1 MWMETEYG
9 NSRLMDDFM
18 EGKLMG
24 RFFKT
29 WKTVLLTSETELF
42 FRAKNLLYEQGIPYK
57 SKTSCGQQRAVM
69 NRWAGTGIALG
80 RTDFEKNFYHIL
92 VSEENERRARAVLAN
107 IKRPWLALLSRQ
119 FPKFP

>member
-42 FRAKNLLYEQGIPYK
+42 FRAKNLLYEQGIP
-57 SKTSCGQQRAVM
+57 
-69 NRWAGTGIALG
+69 
-80 RTDFEKNFYHIL
+80 
-92 VSEENERRARAVLAN
+92 
-107 IKRPWLALLSRQ
+107 
-119 FPKFP
+119 

>member
-42 FRAKNLLYEQGIPYK
+42 FRAKIFF
-57 SKTSCGQQRAVM
+57 M
-69 NRWAGTGIALG
+69 NRGS
-80 RTDFEKNFYHIL
+80 HIKAKPPA
-92 VSEENERRARAVLAN
+92 VSSAQ
-107 IKRPWLALLSRQ
+107 S
-119 FPKFP
+119 